1 MDEVLKLCGMLG
13 IKDES
18 GNAISAAGGQAAV
31 LSLRLTPFSFVWEIP
46 MVTAN
51 DLAE

>member
-1 MDEVLKLCGMLG
+1 MQVRRAGLDMDEVLKLCGMLG

-31 LSLRLTPFSFVWEIP
+31 LS
-46 MVTAN
+46 
-51 DLAE
+51 